1 MLHGCCLDFNVD
13 KHLACR
19 GNKGDNLSQFKEQ
32 LERFFSERKPTQHF
46 AIAIL
51 ATQALVY
58 IISRSEL
65 LSAIPDLFS
74 KYPFGTYNMEGRP
87 LVALAL
93 FVLGVVAYVILPSLT
108 VTVLG
113 VWFVWRN
120 LLDSA
125 ISSSIGGR
133 QVWAEFSYFNV
144 PLSTAS
150 ILLEYLSLFALFLIS
165 FTIVWVLTKAYRQ
178 RVIKWIDSKG
188 AEVSKSAADYEHT
201 SPLAIIS
208 LVLAFIF
215 PIGSLLLAAI
225 AKRDIA
231 LARQKVGG
239 VDLIVA
245 ANMIGV
251 IFLILQSLVI
261 LGWLNTVF
269 GFIPTA

>member
-1 MLHGCCLDFNVD
+1 M
-13 KHLACR
+13 
-19 GNKGDNLSQFKEQ
+19 SQFKEQ

-58 IISRSEL
+58 IIYRSEL
-65 LSAIPDLFS
+65 FSAQSELLS
-74 KYPFGTYNMEGRP
+74 KYPFGTYNLEGRP

-93 FVLGVVAYVILPSLT
+93 FVLGVVAYIILPSLT

-113 VWFVWRN
+113 VFFVWRN

-133 QVWAEFSYFNV
+133 EVWAEFSNFNA
-144 PLSTAS
+144 PLSRAS
-150 ILLEYLSLFALFLIS
+150 DWLENLSLFAIFLIS
-165 FTIVWVLTKAYRQ
+165 FTIVWVLTKTYRQ
-178 RVIKWIDSKG
+178 RVIEWIDRRG

-215 PIGSLLLAAI
+215 PIGGLLLAAI

-245 ANMIGV
+245 ANVIGV
-251 IFLILQSLVI
+251 TFLILQSLVI
-261 LGWLNTVF
+261 IGWLNTVLDI
-269 GFIPTA
+269 IPTA